1 MTEVHLFI
9 IWSKGIYQ
17 KDRILK
23 DLSDKFIICSVYNV
37 AWSKQMF
44 SNNLSRFYGENL
56 PKNSKKE
63 KHCGTDTFCCVI
75 VKDSDPKYDIRNT
88 NKGLRL
94 VNSNIFD
101 SKKKYRSWTNGNKIH
116 ATDNIEETKLQ
127 LALLFSKDYNDYLN
141 HQLYNKKE
149 IDYKEDIA
157 GSKGWKNFNELF
169 DILNL
174 TCNYVVLRN
183 FENLDEQLN
192 SKHPDVDLLT
202 DDLNLIIDVLNA
214 SKTKVKKYRVQYSVL
229 VSGKKINFDLRHV
242 GDNYY
247 DKKWQYD
254 ILSKKNMHQKNF
266 FVPDNTDLLY
276 SMMYHALKHKPSI
289 SEDYF
294 SQFLILSK
302 KLNFNLNYNDM
313 TNIKLLDNLL
323 EYMNK
328 NNYDIVE
335 PNDIS
340 VFFNDSLIKKRIFVT
355 SSLKRLRHM
364 NYIYFRSFTKRIVM
378 KIFKKFRFD

>member
-1 MTEVHLFI
+1 
-9 IWSKGIYQ
+9 
-17 KDRILK
+17 
-23 DLSDKFIICSVYNV
+23 
-37 AWSKQMF
+37 
-44 SNNLSRFYGENL
+44 
-56 PKNSKKE
+56 
-63 KHCGTDTFCCVI
+63 
-75 VKDSDPKYDIRNT
+75 
-88 NKGLRL
+88 
-94 VNSNIFD
+94 
-101 SKKKYRSWTNGNKIH
+101 
-116 ATDNIEETKLQ
+116 
-127 LALLFSKDYNDYLN
+127 
-141 HQLYNKKE
+141 
-149 IDYKEDIA
+149 
-157 GSKGWKNFNELF
+157 
-169 DILNL
+169 
-174 TCNYVVLRN
+174 
-183 FENLDEQLN
+183 
-192 SKHPDVDLLT
+192 
-202 DDLNLIIDVLNA
+202 
-214 SKTKVKKYRVQYSVL
+214 YRVQYSVL

-276 SMMYHALKHKPSI
+276 SLMYHALIHKPSI